1 MSRWAAAIRSGR
13 CRYGWMASRSM
24 HRGLPEAGRTGCKTL
39 RSGCRAAAELYARSA
54 LRRGCSSTTCAD
66 MLMDQCWQRGSG
78 FAGKEKLSIGRKSL
92 LFIERSLFRPPNS
105 TFCSFGAETTSVQES
120 GTSAE

>member
-66 MLMDQCWQRGSG
+66 MLMDQCWQRGFRKG
-78 FAGKEKLSIGRKSL
+78 LLEKKN
-92 LFIERSLFRPPNS
+92 FQ
-105 TFCSFGAETTSVQES
+105 SVVV
-120 GTSAE
+120 SAAKLHVLQFWGGDYQFTGVRDQF

>member
-66 MLMDQCWQRGSG
+66 MLMDQSMGLAERLGLL
-78 FAGKEKLSIGRKSL
+78 EKKNFQSVVVSAAKLQ
-92 LFIERSLFRPPNS
+92 
-105 TFCSFGAETTSVQES
+105 FCSFGAETTSVQES